1 MSAESVTIERL
12 GAQGD
17 GIATIK
23 GDTIYVGFALPG
35 ETVSI
40 TRSGSRGELVSID
53 APSAARTDPPCRHFG
68 PQGDRCGG
76 CSLQHFDLT
85 AYNNWKK
92 ALVHDAL
99 SARGINADVKPP
111 ITCRPGSRRRAV
123 FSARAVKNGLV
134 LGFNRPGT
142 HIIANIEDCGV
153 LTPAIA
159 AALPGLRR
167 LACIFAHGRKPF
179 RLQVLESLTGL
190 DVAVDGVGKIRE
202 KARQDAI
209 GQTLELGYARMSLGT
224 EILVEARK
232 PVLKFA
238 DIDVIPPPGGFVQ
251 ASAEAQ
257 ETMIGIVD
265 AHLNGAKRIADLFS
279 GCGTFALPLARQAA
293 VHAVEGDGAALEAL
307 DQAARHTAGLKPVT
321 VERRDLFRRPLTA
334 AELKKTDGVVFD
346 PPRAGAQAQASEIAA
361 SGVSK
366 VAAVSCNPATLARDL
381 RILIDGGF
389 KLVSVTP
396 IDQFLWSPHVEA
408 VALLER

>member
-1 MSAESVTIERL
+1 MNVESVTIERL

-17 GIATIK
+17 GIATIN
-23 GDTIYVGFALPG
+23 GEALYVGFALPG
-35 ETVSI
+35 ETVAI
-40 TRSGSRGELVSID
+40 RRTGSRGALVSVEE
-53 APSAARTDPPCRHFG
+53 PSSARTDPPCRHFG

-76 CSLQHFDLT
+76 CSLQHLDIT
-85 AYNNWKK
+85 AYNDWKK
-92 ALVHDAL
+92 QLVNDAL
-99 SARGINADVKPP
+99 SARGIDADIKAL
-111 ITCRPGSRRRAV
+111 ITCQPGSRRRAV

-134 LGFNRPGT
+134 LGFNQTGT
-142 HIIANIEDCGV
+142 HIIASIEECAV
-153 LTPAIA
+153 LSPAIV
-159 AALPGLRR
+159 AALPGLRK
-167 LACIFAHGRKPF
+167 LAGILAHGGKPF
-179 RLQVLESLTGL
+179 RIQVLESLTGL
-190 DVAVDGVGKIRE
+190 DVAVDGIGKIRE

-209 GQTLELGYARMSLGT
+209 GQALTLSYARLSLGT

-238 DIDVIPPPGGFVQ
+238 GIDVLPPPTGFVQ
-251 ASAEAQ
+251 ASTEAQ
-257 ETMIGIVD
+257 EAMIDIVG

-293 VHAVEGDGAALEAL
+293 VDAAENDGAALKAL
-307 DQAARHTAGLKPVT
+307 DQAARHTPGLKPVT
-321 VERRDLFRRPLTA
+321 VERRDLFRRPLST

-346 PPRAGAQAQASEIAA
+346 PPRAGAQAQAREIAA

-389 KLVSVTP
+389 RLVSVLP

-408 VALLER
+408 IALLER